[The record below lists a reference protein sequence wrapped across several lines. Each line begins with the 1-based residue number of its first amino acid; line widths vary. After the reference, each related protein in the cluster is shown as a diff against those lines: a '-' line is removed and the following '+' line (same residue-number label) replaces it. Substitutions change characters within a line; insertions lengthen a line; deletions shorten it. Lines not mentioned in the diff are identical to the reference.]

1 MDPTWIPVAFVLGL
15 AARLVG
21 LPPLVGF
28 LVAGFVLN
36 GMGVEGGVV
45 LDRLKDTGVTL
56 LLFTIG
62 LKLRI
67 GSLLRPEV
75 WAGATVHMLLTVLVF
90 SVALFGLGAAGL
102 PMVAD
107 LDPPRVVLVAFA
119 LSFSST
125 VFAIKALEA
134 SGEGGALFGRT
145 AIGILIVQDVF
156 AVLFLAVAAGNAPSP
171 YALLLFLLIPL
182 RPVLNWVLERAGHG
196 ELLILLGAMLGL
208 GLGYSLFESLG
219 VKGDLGALIVG
230 VLLAPYAKSGELYKA
245 LIGFKDLFLVAFFLD
260 IGMDKGLD
268 LDPLL
273 IALVLTAILPLKV
286 ALYLGVLTR
295 FRMRVQSS
303 LHASLALANF
313 SEFGLIVAAVAV
325 SVGWIPSEWLVVLAL
340 ATSLTFVLASPLNAS
355 SHRIVARFGPSLS
368 TLETARLH
376 PEEEPV
382 DLGGAQVVIVGMGRV
397 GVGAYEEAERRRP
410 GRVIGMDRDPVT
422 VQRNQD
428 AGRRVVLGDPGG
440 ENRIRPVGEDDV
452 DTLLIAVDD
461 HAAALRLA
469 RRVREIRPD
478 ATVAATAR
486 FDDEVQ
492 ALREI
497 GADPVS
503 NMFDDAG
510 AGLAIHTLADAA
522 ADG

>member
-1 MDPTWIPVAFVLGL
+1 MDPTWIPVAFALGL

-28 LVAGFVLN
+28 LIAGFVLN

-67 GSLLRPEV
+67 GTLLRPEV
-75 WAGATVHMLLTVLVF
+75 CAGATLHMLGTVLVF
-90 SVALFGLGAAGL
+90 AVALFALGAAGL

-107 LDPPRVVLVAFA
+107 LDPPRVLLVAFA

-125 VFAIKALEA
+125 VFAIKVLEA
-134 SGEGGALFGRT
+134 RGESGALFGRT
-145 AIGILIVQDVF
+145 AIGMLIMQDVY
-156 AVLFLAVAAGNAPSP
+156 AVLFLALAAGMVPSP
-171 YALLLFLLIPL
+171 WALLLLLLIPL
-182 RPVLNWVLERAGHG
+182 RPALNWLLERAGHG

-208 GLGYSLFESLG
+208 GLGYNLFEYFG

-230 VLLAPYAKSGELYKA
+230 VLLAPYAKANELYKA
-245 LIGFKDLFLVAFFLD
+245 LMGFKDLFLVAFFLD

-286 ALYLGVLTR
+286 GLYLGVLTR

-303 LHASLALANF
+303 LHASLALANY

-340 ATSLTFVLASPLNAS
+340 ATSLTFVLASPLNTSA
-355 SHRIVARFGPSLS
+355 HRIVARLGPSLS
-368 TLETARLH
+368 RLETERMH

-382 DLGGAQVVIVGMGRV
+382 DLRGAEVVVVGMGRV

-410 GRVIGMDRDPVT
+410 GLVVGMDRDPAT
-422 VQRNQD
+422 VRRHLE

-440 ENRIRPVGEDDV
+440 ENRLHLIGDQNADA
-452 DTLLIAVDD
+452 LLITVDD
-461 HAAALRLA
+461 HAAALALA
-469 RRVREIRPD
+469 RRVLEIRPQ
-478 ATVAATAR
+478 ASVAATAR
-486 FDDEVQ
+486 FDDEVE
-492 ALREI
+492 ALRAI
-497 GADPVS
+497 GAEPVS
-503 NMFDDAG
+503 NLFDDAG
-510 AGLAIHTLADAA
+510 AGLAIHALEAD
-522 ADG
+522 